1 MSSKFQYRG
10 DLAATPLPKVLA
22 TIHRYRVPGVI
33 TARRSDVVKR
43 VFLDAGKVVFA
54 TSSDMEDALGAFL
67 VRRGLITTADLEE
80 SGRRIA
86 FGGKRQGEVLIDMGV
101 LPPAVIATAVL
112 GQVSAILWSIFD
124 WDSGEVTFEVGRF
137 RAEEKIQLDLPIDRA
152 VREGVLKVANPKAL
166 VKQLGPSWTILERVP
181 DAIPSAD
188 LSEDER
194 TFLSFVDGRTAF
206 VDLCRKGPGDAATN
220 ARLLFLFFCHDL
232 IRRKPEPAVKKLQ
245 WRTHSGGGAAEGQG

>member
-33 TARRSDVVKR
+33 TARRPDVVKK
-43 VFLDAGKVVFA
+43 VFLDAGRVVFA
-54 TSSDMEDALGAFL
+54 TSSDMDDTLGTFL
-67 VRRGLITTADLEE
+67 VRKGLITAADLEE
-80 SGRRIA
+80 SGRRIV

-101 LPPAVIATAVL
+101 LEPPEMSSAVL
-112 GQVSAILWSIFD
+112 AQVSGILWSIFD

-137 RAEEKIQLDLPIDRA
+137 RAEEKIQMDLPIDLA
-152 VREGVLKVANPKAL
+152 IREGIMKVANPKAL
-166 VKQLGPSWTILERVP
+166 VKQLGASWTLLERVEGTAP
-181 DAIPSAD
+181 PGD
-188 LSEDER
+188 LSADER
-194 TFLSFVDGRTAF
+194 TYLSFVDGRTPF

-232 IRRKPEPAVKKLQ
+232 IRRKPEPTVKKLQ
-245 WRTHSGGGAAEGQG
+245 WRTPSGGGAAEGQG

>member
-1 MSSKFQYRG
+1 MSAKFQYRG

-33 TARRSDVVKR
+33 TARRPDVLKKI
-43 VFLDAGKVVFA
+43 FLDAGKVVFA
-54 TSSDMEDALGAFL
+54 ASSDLEDALGAFL
-67 VRRGLITTADLEE
+67 VRRGLITPADLEE

-101 LPPAVIATAVL
+101 LRPEAMASAVL
-112 GQVSAILWSIFD
+112 AQVSAILWSIFD
-124 WDSGEVTFEVGRF
+124 WESGEVTFEVGRF
-137 RAEEKIQLDLPIDRA
+137 RAEEKIQMDLPIDRA
-152 VREGVLKVANPKAL
+152 IREGVMKVANPKAL
-166 VKQLGPSWTILERVP
+166 VKQLGASWTILEPVVGTAVP
-181 DAIPSAD
+181 PD
-188 LSEDER
+188 LSPDER
-194 TFLSFVDGRTAF
+194 TYLGFVDGRTPF

-220 ARLLFLFFCHDL
+220 ARLLYLFFCHDL